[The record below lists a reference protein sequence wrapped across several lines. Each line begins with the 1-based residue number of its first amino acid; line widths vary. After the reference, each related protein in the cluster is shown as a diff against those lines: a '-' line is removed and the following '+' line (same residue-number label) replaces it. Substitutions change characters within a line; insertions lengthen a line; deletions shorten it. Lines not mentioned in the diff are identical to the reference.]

1 MRKNRM
7 FISRLFLGIC
17 LLGTVSCEMRDE
29 LRNRMPGKTDVEAVG
44 GFSLDLLSKETATRA
59 ENVVDQYTVQI
70 VKTNGEVVREYDSY
84 TQLQEAG
91 SIIELP
97 VGTYKVRSASY
108 AGDEEEASINK
119 PYYFSEKE
127 FSVNAGEVT
136 NLKDTCKLN
145 SVVVNVNYDESF
157 LSEVEDNYAVTFT
170 NGTGVLTMNKDVNGV
185 AYFRTA
191 PSMLIAVRAT
201 TKNGT
206 EVYKAQSM
214 ASKDGSSLKPE
225 DKFEI
230 NLGIKDTIP
239 ANPGTPDNPNN
250 PDNPDNPDDP
260 NNPDNPDTPD
270 VGGDS
275 HFDIT
280 IDVTLNGKDVDITI
294 PSPDQPTPDPDPTP
308 NPDPDPTPDP
318 GPSYAAPTIVG
329 RGFNLGSTLTDPTTV
344 QVDITAE
351 AGIANLIV
359 TIDSK
364 ALTEEVLGAVG
375 LEKSFDLVNPGKN
388 EEALKGLGLLGDEPI
403 YGKKSLVF
411 DISSFIELLPLL
423 GDPGPHKFHLKVIDQ
438 KGKSSS
444 ETLSLI
450 VSL

>member
-70 VKTNGEVVREYDSY
+70 VNTNGEVVREYDSY

-91 SIIELP
+91 SVIELP

>member
-70 VKTNGEVVREYDSY
+70 VNTNGEVVREYDSY

-91 SIIELP
+91 SVIELP

-308 NPDPDPTPDP
+308 NPDPDPTPDS

-329 RGFNLGSTLTDPTTV
+329 RGFNLGSTLIDPTTV

>member
-70 VKTNGEVVREYDSY
+70 VNTNGEVVREYDSY

-91 SIIELP
+91 SVIELP

-359 TIDSK
+359 TIDSPI
-364 ALTEEVLGAVG
+364 LSDELLGVVG
-375 LEKSFDLVNPGKN
+375 LEKTFDLANPGKN
-388 EEALKGLGLLGDEPI
+388 EEGLKSLGLLGNEPVA
-403 YGKKSLVF
+403 GKTSQLFDVSLFMGVL
-411 DISSFIELLPLL
+411 SEL
-423 GDPGPHKFHLKVIDQ
+423 GDPGPHKFHLKVVDK
-438 KGKSSS
+438 KGREVSK
-444 ETLSLI
+444 TLSI
-450 VSL
+450 QFSL

>member
-1 MRKNRM
+1 MKKNRM

-70 VKTNGEVVREYDSY
+70 VNTNGEVVREYDSY

-91 SIIELP
+91 SVIELP

-239 ANPGTPDNPNN
+239 ANPGTPDNPNT

-280 IDVTLNGKDVDITI
+280 IDVTLMV
-294 PSPDQPTPDPDPTP
+294 
-308 NPDPDPTPDP
+308 
-318 GPSYAAPTIVG
+318 
-329 RGFNLGSTLTDPTTV
+329 RMST
-344 QVDITAE
+344 
-351 AGIANLIV
+351 
-359 TIDSK
+359 
-364 ALTEEVLGAVG
+364 
-375 LEKSFDLVNPGKN
+375 
-388 EEALKGLGLLGDEPI
+388 
-403 YGKKSLVF
+403 
-411 DISSFIELLPLL
+411 
-423 GDPGPHKFHLKVIDQ
+423 
-438 KGKSSS
+438 
-444 ETLSLI
+444 
-450 VSL
+450 

>member
-70 VKTNGEVVREYDSY
+70 VNTNGEVVREYDSY

-91 SIIELP
+91 SVIELP

-294 PSPDQPTPDPDPTP
+294 PSPDQPTPDPDPTQ
-308 NPDPDPTPDP
+308 NPDPDPTPDS

-329 RGFNLGSTLTDPTTV
+329 RGFNLGSTLIDPTTV

>member
-70 VKTNGEVVREYDSY
+70 VNTNGEVVREYDSY

-91 SIIELP
+91 SVIELP

-329 RGFNLGSTLTDPTTV
+329 RGFNLGSTLIDPTTV

>member
-1 MRKNRM
+1 M
-7 FISRLFLGIC
+7 GIC

-70 VKTNGEVVREYDSY
+70 VNTNGEVVREYDSY

-91 SIIELP
+91 SVIELP

-308 NPDPDPTPDP
+308 NPDPDPTPDS

-329 RGFNLGSTLTDPTTV
+329 RGFNLGSTLIDPTTV